1 MSEVKKLT
9 IVGIVL
15 AILFSFSIL
24 IYALDKKDDVK
35 TNTSSKTNTSTKAT
49 TSEYMVYYL
58 GREGCGYCKIFT
70 PNIESMK
77 ENYGVEYT
85 YIDIEAIT
93 SEELSDYLDKFH
105 ITGSFGTPTIAIMK
119 GDEYIAN
126 SVGYLTEQ
134 ELFNFLKANGVVTG
148 KFISAEYPNITYI
161 DFDDYK
167 KIVES
172 NDKRLVILAQ
182 DGCTGCDDAQK
193 YLNSLA
199 KSNKLEVNW
208 YNVSFE
214 TEDDYNYFYN
224 SYEFIKKGLD
234 DDELYTPTFMV
245 VENKKVIASLSK
257 YTSEEDLNKLLKNN
271 GLIK

>member
-15 AILFSFSIL
+15 AILFSFSII
-24 IYALDKKDDVK
+24 IYALDKKGGINN
-35 TNTSSKTNTSTKAT
+35 NTSKNTSTDG
-49 TSEYMVYYL
+49 YMVYYL
-58 GREGCGYCKIFT
+58 GREGCGYCKLFT

-77 ENYGVEYT
+77 ENYGVKYT

-119 GDEYIAN
+119 NDEYVAN
-126 SVGYLTEQ
+126 NVGYLTEQ
-134 ELFNFLKANGVVTG
+134 ELFSFLKENGVVTG
-148 KFISAEYPNITYI
+148 KFISADYPNINYI
-161 DFDDYK
+161 DFNDYK
-167 KIVES
+167 KIVDS
-172 NDKRLVILAQ
+172 NDKRLLVIAQ
-182 DGCTGCDDAQK
+182 DGCTGCDDAQE
-193 YLNSLA
+193 YLNGIA
-199 KSNKLEVNW
+199 KSNNLEVNW
-208 YNVSFE
+208 YNVSFT

-234 DDELYTPTFMV
+234 DDSLYTPTFMV
-245 VENKKVIASLSK
+245 VENKKVIASLSQ
-257 YTSEEDLNKLLKNN
+257 YNNEEDLKKLLKNN